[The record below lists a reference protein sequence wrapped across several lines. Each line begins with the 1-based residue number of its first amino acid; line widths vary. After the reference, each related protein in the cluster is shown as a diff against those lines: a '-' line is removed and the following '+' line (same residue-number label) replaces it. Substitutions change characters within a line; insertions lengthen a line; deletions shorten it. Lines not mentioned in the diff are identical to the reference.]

1 MTDQSNPRRIVLIT
15 GPTAVGKTDVACALA
30 DMLGGNDGVS
40 LISVDSAMVY
50 RGMDIGSAKPTAE
63 ERRHYPHAL
72 IDIREPE
79 DTYTAADFVA
89 DADNCVNEA
98 FSANRLPVLVGGTM
112 LYAKRFV
119 EGIANLPGA
128 DPQLRASLTAAY
140 EQEGGA
146 VLHAQLAALDPAAAA
161 NIHPNNPQRLLR
173 ALEVVRV
180 TGRPMSD
187 QWQELNGPSAVERL
201 AAEVAVYA
209 ILPQDRQQLHER
221 IARRFDAMLAAGFE
235 AELEGLRA
243 RPGFSPELP
252 AMRAV
257 GYRQGF
263 AYLAGELDAQAFRE
277 QAIVATRRLAKRQLT
292 WLRRW
297 PHLQRLPAAQPLRL
311 ARSIAYEL
319 GLD

>member
-1 MTDQSNPRRIVLIT
+1 MTDQSNPRRILLIT
-15 GPTAVGKTDVACALA
+15 GPTATGKTDVACALT
-30 DMLGGNDGVS
+30 DLLGGNDGVS

-50 RGMDIGSAKPTAE
+50 RGMDIGAAKPTEE
-63 ERRHYPHAL
+63 ERRRYPHAL

-89 DADNCVNEA
+89 DADRCVNEA

-119 EGIANLPGA
+119 EGIAELPEA

-140 EQEGGA
+140 EQDGGA
-146 VLHAQLAALDPAAAA
+146 ALHAKLLALDPVAAA

-173 ALEVVRV
+173 ALEVVQV
-180 TGRPMSD
+180 TGRPISE
-187 QWQELNGPSAVERL
+187 QWQELSGQNAVERL
-201 AAEVAVYA
+201 QAEVIVYA
-209 ILPQDRQQLHER
+209 ILPEDRQVLHER
-221 IARRFDAMLAAGFE
+221 IAQRFDAMLAAGFE
-235 AELEGLRA
+235 TELKRLQD
-243 RPGFSPELP
+243 RPGFSAELP

-292 WLRRW
+292 WLRKW
-297 PHLQRLPAAQPLRL
+297 PHLQRLTLAEPMEL
-311 ARSIAYEL
+311 ARKIARKL
-319 GLD
+319 V

>member
-1 MTDQSNPRRIVLIT
+1 
-15 GPTAVGKTDVACALA
+15 
-30 DMLGGNDGVS
+30 
-40 LISVDSAMVY
+40 MVY
-50 RGMDIGSAKPTAE
+50 RGMDIGAAKPTEE
-63 ERRHYPHAL
+63 ERRRYPHAL

-89 DADNCVNEA
+89 DADRCVNEA

-119 EGIANLPGA
+119 EGIAELPEA

-140 EQEGGA
+140 EQDGGA
-146 VLHAQLAALDPAAAA
+146 ALHAKLLALDPVAAA

-173 ALEVVRV
+173 ALEVVQV
-180 TGRPMSD
+180 TGRPISE
-187 QWQELNGPSAVERL
+187 QWQELSGQNAVERL
-201 AAEVAVYA
+201 QAEVIVYA
-209 ILPQDRQQLHER
+209 ILPEDRQVLHER
-221 IARRFDAMLAAGFE
+221 IAQRFDAMLAAGFE
-235 AELEGLRA
+235 TELKRLQD
-243 RPGFSPELP
+243 RPGFSAELP

-292 WLRRW
+292 WLRKW
-297 PHLQRLPAAQPLRL
+297 PHLQRLTLAEPTEL
-311 ARSIAYEL
+311 ARKIARKL
-319 GLD
+319 V